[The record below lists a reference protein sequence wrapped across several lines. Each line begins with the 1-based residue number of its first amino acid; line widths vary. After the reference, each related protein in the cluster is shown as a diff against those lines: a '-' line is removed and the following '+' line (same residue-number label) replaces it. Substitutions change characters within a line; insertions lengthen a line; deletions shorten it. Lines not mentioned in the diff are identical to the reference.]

1 LLKPPSAAKAE
12 QEHAIKKG
20 NAIVIVMPAPAV
32 SDRRQPLQIN
42 RLFSDFTAIDIII
55 WAPDYCFGTTTF
67 SFVTEMSAHH
77 YPQFGKLAHT
87 DGPLPMG
94 SRIWARKRG

>member
-1 LLKPPSAAKAE
+1 LLKPPSAANAG
-12 QEHAIKKG
+12 QEHAIKKE

-55 WAPDYCFGTTTF
+55 WAPDYCFGTTMF